1 MSDLKNQVE
10 SLLFSAG
17 KRLTVEELAGLCK
30 EENLDAVRAALE
42 ILRKE
47 LDEKQSSLMLVEE
60 GNGWKLTVREKYIQ
74 VVKKVVKTPELPK
87 SLLETLAVV
96 AYKAPVLQ
104 SQVIKI
110 RTNKAYR
117 HLDELEEMG
126 YLTREKKG
134 RSKLIK
140 LTQKF
145 FDYFDVPPEKLKEK
159 FKNVAALEQAIE
171 EKESAI
177 QVAQGSIVD
186 AAVATAP
193 GVEIVHDAP
202 PKLAPEIEIL
212 DEKLGDL
219 ETYGEAPKHKKKH
232 KKKKEAEAETPKTP
246 EEAAEALAERIISE
260 AGMAAPEATEEETSA
275 MEEEGRLTVEKIKRE
290 ASHEKPK
297 KTSYVPKG
305 MFAEGVPEEVKERI
319 EHRVQELLSGEQ
331 AAEPTSEET
340 AEIPD
345 VIPAPAEQPEEKETA
360 EEAPA
365 EEPAEPQA
373 EEQAPAEEKPANET
387 PAEEPVIEAIEQEIP
402 PEKPKKRKKKP
413 KAEET
418 APEEAPEGQ

>member
-30 EENLDAVRAALE
+30 EENHDAIRAALE

-60 GNGWKLTVREKYIQ
+60 GSGWKLTVREKYIQ

-232 KKKKEAEAETPKTP
+232 KKKKEEAAETPKTP
-246 EEAAEALAERIISE
+246 EEAAEALAERIMSE
-260 AGMAAPEATEEETSA
+260 AGMAAPEATEEETAA
-275 MEEEGRLTVEKIKRE
+275 MEEEGRLTVEKIKQE

-331 AAEPTSEET
+331 AAVPEGEPS

-345 VIPAPAEQPEEKETA
+345 VIPAPPEQPEEETA

-365 EEPAEPQA
+365 EEPEPQA
-373 EEQAPAEEKPANET
+373 EEAPAEEAPASEEQPAEEA
-387 PAEEPVIEAIEQEIP
+387 PAEEPAEEP
-402 PEKPKKRKKKP
+402 KPKKKRSKKQQP
-413 KAEET
+413 EA
-418 APEEAPEGQ
+418 APEETPEGQ